1 MRPVYITATAAALPG
16 EAVANDAME
25 SVLGQAGDR
34 PSRARRTILRSN
46 GITARHYAID
56 PATGAPTHTNAQLT
70 AEAIRKL
77 ANGKGLPDVGIL
89 SCGTSIPDQVMPNHA
104 AMVQGEL
111 KWPALEVVA
120 TSGVCLSGVTA
131 LKYAYATLASGIH
144 STGVATGSDV
154 PSPVLRAENFSAE
167 IDAKVEALEKN
178 PEIAFEKDFL
188 RWMLSDG
195 AGAFL
200 LEDRPRDDGLTLR
213 LDWIDTFSYAGE
225 METCMYAGAAKN
237 PDGTTTG
244 WTAMSP
250 RERETDSVMSIK
262 QDVRL
267 LNENVIHYTVERPL
281 PEVAEKRQLRPDQV
295 DWFLPH
301 YSSSYFR
308 DKVYEGMLK
317 ASFDV
322 PQDRWFTNLTT
333 RGNTGAASIYIMV
346 DELAKSGALKS
357 GHRLL
362 CWIPESGRFSSGF
375 MHLTVM

>member
-56 PATGAPTHTNAQLT
+56 PATGKPTHTNAQLT

-77 ANGKGLPDVGIL
+77 ANGKGLPEVGIL
-89 SCGTSIPDQVMPNHA
+89 ACGTSIPDQVMPNHA
-104 AMVQGEL
+104 SMVQGEL

-144 STGVATGSDV
+144 SAGVATGSDV

-200 LEDRPRDDGLTLR
+200 LEDRPREDGLTLR

-225 METCMYAGAAKN
+225 METCMYAGASKN
-237 PDGTTTG
+237 PDGSTTG

-267 LNENVIHYTVERPL
+267 LNENVIHYTVEKPL
-281 PEVAEKRQLRPDQV
+281 PEVAEKRQLRPEQV

-308 DKVYEGMLK
+308 DKVHDGMLK
-317 ASFDV
+317 AGFDV

-333 RGNTGAASIYIMV
+333 RGNTGAASIYIMI
-346 DELAKSGALKS
+346 DELARSGELKS
-357 GHRLL
+357 GQKVL

-375 MHLTVM
+375 MHLTAM